1 MAGKRVSGRFT
12 AQDHG
17 RITAAVAAAEQ
28 ATDGEIVT
36 IVTDWSDHY
45 HDVSLY
51 YAGAAMLVVLGLFAF
66 FPAWLDALLSLFTGG
81 WGDPEHHL
89 KLALL
94 VAIQAVVFLAIRFGF
109 EALPGRGVLIPGA
122 VRGRRVRRRAVQF
135 FKASAEQRTAARV
148 GVLLYLSL
156 AEHRAEIVAD
166 QAIVAAVDDGIWGEA
181 MVALVDKVRAGDPA
195 GGMADAVTQIGAV
208 LATHFPKTAADT
220 NELPDRLIEL

>member
-1 MAGKRVSGRFT
+1 MTRRFT
-12 AQDHG
+12 REEHDQV
-17 RITAAVAAAEQ
+17 TMAVAEAERG
-28 ATDGEIVT
+28 TDSEIVT

-51 YAGAAMLVVLGLFAF
+51 YAVAVMLAALGVFAA
-66 FPAWLDALLSLFTGG
+66 FPGLLDAKLALVTGG
-81 WGDPEHHL
+81 WGEAERHL
-89 KLALL
+89 QLALL
-94 VAIQAVVFLAIRFGF
+94 VVIQAVLFLVVRFGF
-109 EALPGRGVLIPGA
+109 EALPFRGLLIPSA

-166 QAIVAAVDDGIWGEA
+166 EAILAKVDDGVWGEA
-181 MVALVDKVRAGDPA
+181 MVTLIDRIRAGDPA
-195 GGMADAVTQIGAV
+195 GGMAGAVERIGAV
-208 LATHFPKTAADT
+208 LAQYFPKTEADA

>member
-1 MAGKRVSGRFT
+1 MTRRFT
-12 AQDHG
+12 SAEHDVV
-17 RITAAVAAAEQ
+17 TSAVARAEHG
-28 ATDGEIVT
+28 TDSEIVT

-51 YAGAAMLVVLGLFAF
+51 YAAAVMLAALGLFAA
-66 FPAWLDALLSLFTGG
+66 FPGLLDAKLAWFTGG
-81 WGDPEHHL
+81 WGEAERHL
-89 KLALL
+89 QLALL
-94 VAIQAVVFLAIRFGF
+94 VVVQAVLFLAVRFGF
-109 EALPGRGVLIPGA
+109 EALPFRGVLIPSA

-166 QAIVAAVDDGIWGEA
+166 EAIVGKVDDSAWGDA
-181 MVALVDKVRAGDPA
+181 MVALVDKVGAGDPA
-195 GGMADAVTQIGAV
+195 GGMADAVARIGAV
-208 LATHFPKTAADT
+208 LAQHFPKTEADV

>member
-1 MAGKRVSGRFT
+1 MTRRFT
-12 AQDHG
+12 GAEHDVV
-17 RITAAVAAAEQ
+17 TSAVARAEHG
-28 ATDGEIVT
+28 TDSEIVT

-51 YAGAAMLVVLGLFAF
+51 YAAAVMLAALGLFAA
-66 FPAWLDALLSLFTGG
+66 FPGLLDAKLAWFTGG
-81 WGDPEHHL
+81 WGEAERHL
-89 KLALL
+89 QLALL
-94 VAIQAVVFLAIRFGF
+94 VVVQAVLFLAVRFGF
-109 EALPGRGVLIPGA
+109 EALPFRGVLIPSA

-166 QAIVAAVDDGIWGEA
+166 EAIVGKVDDSAWGDA
-181 MVALVDKVRAGDPA
+181 MVALVDKVGAGDPA
-195 GGMADAVTQIGAV
+195 GGMADAVARIGAV
-208 LATHFPKTAADT
+208 LAQHFPKTEADV

>member
-1 MAGKRVSGRFT
+1 MTRRFT
-12 AQDHG
+12 NDEHDQVTD
-17 RITAAVAAAEQ
+17 AVAQAERG
-28 ATDGEIVT
+28 TDGEIVT

-51 YAGAAMLVVLGLFAF
+51 YAAAVMLAALGLFAA
-66 FPAWLDALLSLFTGG
+66 FPGLLDAKLALLTGG
-81 WGDPEHHL
+81 WGEAERHL
-89 KLALL
+89 QLALI
-94 VAIQAVVFLAIRFGF
+94 VVVQAVLFLAVRFGF
-109 EALPGRGVLIPGA
+109 EALPFRGMLIPPA

-166 QAIVAAVDDGIWGEA
+166 AAVVSKVDDGVWGEA
-181 MVALVDKVRAGDPA
+181 MVALVDHIRSGDPA
-195 GGMADAVTQIGAV
+195 RGMAEAVARIGTV
-208 LATHFPKTAADT
+208 LAQHFPKTEADA

>member
-1 MAGKRVSGRFT
+1 MARKFT
-12 AQDHG
+12 AQEHSVV
-17 RITAAVAAAEQ
+17 TAAVAQAERG
-28 ATDGEIVT
+28 TDGEIVT

-51 YAGAAMLVVLGLFAF
+51 YAAAAMLAALGVFAVW
-66 FPAWLDALLSLFTGG
+66 PGLLDARLAWFTGG
-81 WGDPEHHL
+81 WGEAERHVEFG
-89 KLALL
+89 LL
-94 VAIQAVVFLAIRFGF
+94 VVVQAVLCLAVRFGF
-109 EALPGRGVLIPGA
+109 EALPFRGLLIPGA

-166 QAIVAAVDDGIWGEA
+166 AAIVAKVKDEVWGEA
-181 MVALVDKVRAGDPA
+181 MVALVDRIRAGDPA
-195 GGMADAVTQIGAV
+195 GGMAAAVARIGAV
-208 LATHFPKTAADT
+208 LGEHFPKTAEDP

>member
-1 MAGKRVSGRFT
+1 MARKFT
-12 AQDHG
+12 AQEHATV
-17 RITAAVAAAEQ
+17 TAAVAAAERG
-28 ATDGEIVT
+28 TDGEIVT

-51 YAGAAMLVVLGLFAF
+51 YAGAAMLAALGLFAA
-66 FPAWLDALLSLFTGG
+66 FPGLLDAKLAWFTGG
-81 WGDPEHHL
+81 WGEAERHIQ
-89 KLALL
+89 LALL
-94 VAIQAVVFLAIRFGF
+94 VVIQAVLFLAVRFGF

-135 FKASAEQRTAARV
+135 FKASAEKRTADRI

-166 QAIVAAVDDGIWGEA
+166 AAIVGQVDDTIWGDA
-181 MVALVDKVRAGDPA
+181 MVALVDKIRAGDPA
-195 GGMADAVTQIGAV
+195 GGMAAAVERIGAV
-208 LATHFPKTAADT
+208 LAAHFPKTANDP

>member
-1 MAGKRVSGRFT
+1 MVMARRFT
-12 AQDHG
+12 AEEHA
-17 RITAAVAAAEQ
+17 RVTAAVAAAERG
-28 ATDGEIVT
+28 TDGEIVT

-51 YAGAAMLVVLGLFAF
+51 YAGAAMLAALGLFAF
-66 FPAWLDALLSLFTGG
+66 FPDLLDAKLALFTGG
-81 WGDPEHHL
+81 WGEAERHL
-89 KLALL
+89 QLALL
-94 VAIQAVVFLAIRFGF
+94 VVIQAVLFLAVRFGF

-135 FKASAEQRTAARV
+135 FKASAEKRTAERV

-156 AEHRAEIVAD
+156 AEHRAEIIAD
-166 QAIVAAVDDGIWGEA
+166 EAILAKVEEGVWGDA

-195 GGMADAVTQIGAV
+195 GGMADAVTRIGAV
-208 LATHFPKTAADT
+208 LTTHFPKTAGDA

>member
-1 MAGKRVSGRFT
+1 MTRRFT
-12 AQDHG
+12 SDEHDQV
-17 RITAAVAAAEQ
+17 TAAVAQAELG
-28 ATDGEIVT
+28 TDSEIVT

-51 YAGAAMLVVLGLFAF
+51 YAVAAMLAALGLFAA
-66 FPAWLDALLSLFTGG
+66 FPSLLDAKLALITGG
-81 WGDPEHHL
+81 WGEADRHVQ
-89 KLALL
+89 LALL
-94 VAIQAVVFLAIRFGF
+94 VLIQAVLFLAVRFGF
-109 EALPGRGVLIPGA
+109 EALPFRGLLVPPA

-166 QAIVAAVDDGIWGEA
+166 EAILAKVDDGVWGEA
-181 MVALVDKVRAGDPA
+181 MVTLVDRIRAGDPA
-195 GGMADAVTQIGAV
+195 GGMAGAVARIGAV
-208 LATHFPKTAADT
+208 LAQYFPKTEGDA